1 MSRKSESL
9 KGKETKTFSEFS
21 QLADFSLM
29 NSLNSDPQSTKDG
42 DDHKAR
48 SV

>member
-9 KGKETKTFSEFS
+9 KGKETKNFSEFS

-29 NSLNSDPQSTKDG
+29 NFLNADPHSTKDG
-42 DDHKAR
+42 NDHRAR
-48 SV
+48 